1 MMNALPRMNGGC
13 VARTR
18 PFLPPKHHRH
28 HHQKITDGRGCQQS
42 VKNVSSASHV
52 FTPHCTRPSFEC
64 FRTLDCFKQ
73 EGRRR
78 LAPVINT
85 KMERASIYHPSTNW
99 MARPV
104 CSDGWFRW
112 YSFPFQKCLHEDCSV
127 RVCK

>member
-1 MMNALPRMNGGC
+1 MCGKDETILAAKTPSPPSPPSPKKS
-13 VARTR
+13 RTEGAAS
-18 PFLPPKHHRH
+18 KY
-28 HHQKITDGRGCQQS
+28 

-52 FTPHCTRPSFEC
+52 FTPHCTRPSFGC
-64 FRTLDCFKQ
+64 FRTLDCFTQ
-73 EGRRR
+73 EGRHR

-104 CSDGWFRW
+104 CSDAGWFRW